1 MIVYVLMLI
10 LSILFLILEKK
21 AKKRWIKI
29 ICCIMAIMPFFIVSA
44 FRYDLG
50 TDYTRR
56 YVFDYNR
63 TLQGIDVPNLEI
75 LFKAI
80 MKFCIIFTEEPY
92 LMFAIT
98 SAITVGF
105 ILGTSFKKSQD
116 KILSVCIFL
125 LGGFFFDSLN
135 IMRQYMA
142 MSLVFFGYQFLLK
155 SKKWYLTYILTVIIA
170 TLIHSSAIIMLV
182 LVFFTKKMLV
192 SWKWVLPVCIII
204 VLLNENLMNI
214 LGLILQNSRFGVYLT
229 GKFAEGE
236 FSYLFVAENLAI
248 YLAMI
253 YIYSKNKKLD
263 NIQTQDILFLNIQ
276 ALALIVMILGVC
288 HMLFIRTA
296 LYFSISLPAS
306 IFQVISVPYYIS
318 KIPTTEIITDLK
330 KITKNKFK
338 FNRLEKYMKKIVTA
352 VVILCFIF
360 AFTRTNILVNTNEV
374 LPYKTI
380 INKEIEIK

>member
-1 MIVYVLMLI
+1 MIVYILMLV
-10 LSILFLILEKK
+10 LSILFLILEKR
-21 AKKRWIKI
+21 AKKRCIKI
-29 ICCIMAIMPFFIVSA
+29 LCCIMAVMPFFVVSA

-63 TLQGIDVPNLEI
+63 TLQGVDVPNLEI
-75 LFKAI
+75 LFKGI
-80 MKFCIIFTEEPY
+80 MKFCMIFTEEPY
-92 LMFAIT
+92 LMFGIT
-98 SAITVGF
+98 SAIIVGF
-105 ILGTSFKKSQD
+105 ILGTSFTKSQD

-142 MSLVFFGYQFLLK
+142 MSLIFFGYQFLLK
-155 SKKWYLTYILTVIIA
+155 SKRWYLAYIAIVIIA
-170 TLIHSSAIIMLV
+170 TLIHSSAIIMLILV
-182 LVFFTKKMLV
+182 LLNKKMLV
-192 SWKWVLPVCIII
+192 SWKWVLPVCVII

-214 LGLILQNSRFGVYLT
+214 LEFFVQNTRFSVYLT
-229 GKFAEGE
+229 GKLAQGE
-236 FSYLFVAENLAI
+236 FSYLFVAENLII
-248 YLAMI
+248 YLMMM

-276 ALALIVMILGVC
+276 ALALIVMVLGSA

-296 LYFSISLPAS
+296 LYFSI
-306 IFQVISVPYYIS
+306 FQVISLPYYIS
-318 KIPTTEIITDLK
+318 KIPVKEVIKDLK
-330 KITKNKFK
+330 KITRNKFK
-338 FNRLEKYMKKIVTA
+338 FSKLEKYMKQVVTL
-352 VVILCFIF
+352 VVILCFVF

-380 INKEIEIK
+380 INKDIEIK

>member
-21 AKKRWIKI
+21 AKKKWIKI
-29 ICCIMAIMPFFIVSA
+29 ICYIMAVMPFFIVSA
-44 FRYDLG
+44 FRYDIG

-75 LFKAI
+75 LFKVI

-98 SAITVGF
+98 SAIIVGF
-105 ILGTSFKKSQD
+105 ILGTSFSKSKD

-142 MSLVFFGYQFLLK
+142 MSLIFFGYQFLLK
-155 SKKWYLTYILTVIIA
+155 SKRWYLAYVVTVILA
-170 TLIHSSAIIMLV
+170 TLIHSSAIIMLI
-182 LVFFTKKMLV
+182 LVFLTRKMLV
-192 SWKWVLPVCIII
+192 SWKWVLPTCVIV

-214 LGLILQNSRFGVYLT
+214 IGFFVQNTKFEAYLT
-229 GKFAEGE
+229 GKFAQGE
-236 FSYLFVAENLAI
+236 FSYLFVAENLVI
-248 YLAMI
+248 YLIMM
-253 YIYSKNKKLD
+253 YIYARNKKMD

-276 ALALIVMILGVC
+276 ALALIVMVLGSV
-288 HMLFIRTA
+288 HMLFIRIA
-296 LYFSISLPAS
+296 LYFS

-318 KIPTTEIITDLK
+318 KIPNEKVVADLK

-338 FNRLEKYMKKIVTA
+338 FSKLEKYMKQVVT
-352 VVILCFIF
+352 VVVVLCFIF
-360 AFTRTNILVNTNEV
+360 AFMRTNILTNTNEV

>member
-1 MIVYVLMLI
+1 MIVYILMLV

-29 ICCIMAIMPFFIVSA
+29 LCCIMAVMPFFVVSA

-63 TLQGIDVPNLEI
+63 TLQGVDVPNLEI
-75 LFKAI
+75 LFKGI
-80 MKFCIIFTEEPY
+80 MKFCMIFTEEPY

-98 SAITVGF
+98 SAIIVGF
-105 ILGTSFKKSQD
+105 ILGTSFTKSQD

-142 MSLVFFGYQFLLK
+142 MSLIFFGYQFLLK
-155 SKKWYLTYILTVIIA
+155 SKRWYLAYIAIVIIA
-170 TLIHSSAIIMLV
+170 TLIHSSAIIMLIPV
-182 LVFFTKKMLV
+182 LLNKKMLV
-192 SWKWVLPVCIII
+192 SWKWVLPVCVII
-204 VLLNENLMNI
+204 VLLNGNLMNI
-214 LGLILQNSRFGVYLT
+214 LEFFVQNTRFSVYLT
-229 GKFAEGE
+229 GKLAQGG
-236 FSYLFVAENLAI
+236 FSYLFVAENLII
-248 YLAMI
+248 YLMMM
-253 YIYSKNKKLD
+253 YIYSKNKKID

-276 ALALIVMILGVC
+276 ALALIVMVLGSA

-296 LYFSISLPAS
+296 LYFSI
-306 IFQVISVPYYIS
+306 FQVISLPYYIS
-318 KIPTTEIITDLK
+318 KIPVKEVIKDLK
-330 KITKNKFK
+330 KITRNKFK
-338 FNRLEKYMKKIVTA
+338 FSKLEKYMKQVVTL
-352 VVILCFIF
+352 VVILCFVF

-380 INKEIEIK
+380 INKDIEIK

>member
-10 LSILFLILEKK
+10 LSILFLVLEKK

-29 ICCIMAIMPFFIVSA
+29 LCCIMAVMPFFVVSA

-56 YVFDYNR
+56 YVLDYNR
-63 TLQGIDVPNLEI
+63 TLQGVDVQNLEI
-75 LFKAI
+75 LFKGI
-80 MKFCIIFTEEPY
+80 MKFCMIFTEDPY
-92 LMFAIT
+92 LMFGIT
-98 SAITVGF
+98 SAIIVGF
-105 ILGTSFKKSQD
+105 ILGTSFTKSQD

-142 MSLVFFGYQFLLK
+142 MSLIFFGYQFLLK
-155 SKKWYLTYILTVIIA
+155 SKRWYIVYIAIVIIA
-170 TLIHSSAIIMLV
+170 TLIHSSAIIMLILV
-182 LVFFTKKMLV
+182 LLNKKMLV
-192 SWKWVLPVCIII
+192 SWKWVLPVCVII

-214 LGLILQNSRFGVYLT
+214 LEFFIQNTRFSVYLT
-229 GKFAEGE
+229 GKLAQGE
-236 FSYLFVAENLAI
+236 FSYLFVAENLII
-248 YLAMI
+248 YLMMM
-253 YIYSKNKKLD
+253 YVYSKNKKLD

-276 ALALIVMILGVC
+276 ALALIVMVLGST

-296 LYFSISLPAS
+296 LYFSI
-306 IFQVISVPYYIS
+306 FQVISLPYYIS
-318 KIPTTEIITDLK
+318 KIPVKEVIKDLK
-330 KITKNKFK
+330 KITRNKFK
-338 FNRLEKYMKKIVTA
+338 FSKLEKYMKQVVTV
-352 VVILCFIF
+352 VVILCFVF

-380 INKEIEIK
+380 INKDIEIK

>member
-21 AKKRWIKI
+21 AKKKWIKI
-29 ICCIMAIMPFFIVSA
+29 ICCIMAVMPFFIVSA
-44 FRYDLG
+44 FRYDIG

-75 LFKAI
+75 LFKVI

-98 SAITVGF
+98 SAIIVGF
-105 ILGTSFKKSQD
+105 ILGTSFSKSKD

-142 MSLVFFGYQFLLK
+142 MSLIFFGYQFLLK
-155 SKKWYLTYILTVIIA
+155 SKRWYLAYVVTVILA
-170 TLIHSSAIIMLV
+170 TLIHSSAIIMLI
-182 LVFFTKKMLV
+182 LVFLTRKMLV
-192 SWKWVLPVCIII
+192 SWKWVLPTCVIV

-214 LGLILQNSRFGVYLT
+214 IGFFVQNTKFEAYLT
-229 GKFAEGE
+229 GKFAQGE
-236 FSYLFVAENLAI
+236 FSYLFVAENLVI
-248 YLAMI
+248 YLIMM
-253 YIYSKNKKLD
+253 YIYARNKKMD

-276 ALALIVMILGVC
+276 ALALIVMVLGSV
-288 HMLFIRTA
+288 HMLFIRIA
-296 LYFSISLPAS
+296 LYFS

-318 KIPTTEIITDLK
+318 KIPNEKVVADLK

-338 FNRLEKYMKKIVTA
+338 FSKLEKYMKQVVT
-352 VVILCFIF
+352 VVVVLCFIF
-360 AFTRTNILVNTNEV
+360 AFMRTNILTNTNEV

>member
-29 ICCIMAIMPFFIVSA
+29 LCCIMAVMPFFVVSA

-63 TLQGIDVPNLEI
+63 ILQGVDVPNLEI
-75 LFKAI
+75 LFKGV
-80 MKFCIIFTEEPY
+80 MKFCMIFTEEPY
-92 LMFAIT
+92 LMFGIT
-98 SAITVGF
+98 SAVIVGF
-105 ILGTSFKKSQD
+105 ILGTSLVKSQD

-142 MSLVFFGYQFLLK
+142 MSLIFFGYQFLLK
-155 SKKWYLTYILTVIIA
+155 SKRWYIAYIAIVIIA
-170 TLIHSSAIIMLV
+170 TLIHSSAIIMLILV
-182 LVFFTKKMLV
+182 LLNKKMLV
-192 SWKWVLPVCIII
+192 SWKWVLPACVII

-214 LGLILQNSRFGVYLT
+214 LEFFVQNTRFSVYLT
-229 GKFAEGE
+229 GKLAQGE
-236 FSYLFVAENLAI
+236 FSYLFVAENLII
-248 YLAMI
+248 YLMMM

-276 ALALIVMILGVC
+276 ALALIVMVLGSA

-296 LYFSISLPAS
+296 LYFSI
-306 IFQVISVPYYIS
+306 FQVISLPYYIS
-318 KIPTTEIITDLK
+318 KIPVKEVIEDLK

-338 FNRLEKYMKKIVTA
+338 FSKLEKYMKQALTV
-352 VVILCFIF
+352 VVILCFVF

-380 INKEIEIK
+380 INKDIKIK

>member
-1 MIVYVLMLI
+1 MIVYISMLI

-21 AKKRWIKI
+21 AKKKWIKI
-29 ICCIMAIMPFFIVSA
+29 LCCIMAIMPFFVVSA

-63 TLQGIDVPNLEI
+63 TLQGIDVSNLEI
-75 LFKAI
+75 LFKFI
-80 MKFCIIFTEEPY
+80 MKFCMIFTEEPY

-98 SAITVGF
+98 SAMIVGF
-105 ILGTSFKKSQD
+105 ILGTSFTKSKD

-142 MSLVFFGYQFLLK
+142 MSLIFFGYQFLLK
-155 SKKWYLTYILTVIIA
+155 SKRWYIAYIATVIVA
-170 TLIHSSAIIMLV
+170 TLIHSSAIIMLIVV
-182 LVFFTKKMLV
+182 LLNRKMLV
-192 SWKWVLPVCIII
+192 SWKWVLPVCVIILI
-204 VLLNENLMNI
+204 LNENLMNVV
-214 LGLILQNSRFGVYLT
+214 GFFVQNTKFEAYLT
-229 GKFAEGE
+229 GKFAQGE

-248 YLAMI
+248 YLMMM
-253 YIYSKNKKLD
+253 YIYSKNKKLG

-276 ALALIVMILGVC
+276 ALALIVMILGSV

-296 LYFSISLPAS
+296 LYFSV
-306 IFQVISVPYYIS
+306 FQVISVPYYIS
-318 KIPTTEIITDLK
+318 KIPNKEVIRDLK

-338 FNRLEKYMKKIVTA
+338 FVKLEKYMKQAVTVIIV
-352 VVILCFIF
+352 LCFIF
-360 AFTRTNILVNTNEV
+360 AFTRTNILTNTSEV

>member
-1 MIVYVLMLI
+1 MIVYISMLI

-21 AKKRWIKI
+21 AKKKWIKI
-29 ICCIMAIMPFFIVSA
+29 LCCIMAIMPFFVVSA

-63 TLQGIDVPNLEI
+63 TLQGIDVSNLEI
-75 LFKAI
+75 LFKFI
-80 MKFCIIFTEEPY
+80 MKFCMIFTEEPY

-98 SAITVGF
+98 SAMIVGF
-105 ILGTSFKKSQD
+105 ILGTSFTKSKD

-142 MSLVFFGYQFLLK
+142 MSLIFFGYQFLLK
-155 SKKWYLTYILTVIIA
+155 SKRWYIAYIATVIVA
-170 TLIHSSAIIMLV
+170 TLIHSSAIIMLIVV
-182 LVFFTKKMLV
+182 LLNRKMLV
-192 SWKWVLPVCIII
+192 SWKWVLPVCVIILI
-204 VLLNENLMNI
+204 LNENLMNVV
-214 LGLILQNSRFGVYLT
+214 GFFVQNTKFEAYLT
-229 GKFAEGE
+229 GKFAQGE

-248 YLAMI
+248 YLMMM
-253 YIYSKNKKLD
+253 YIYSKNKKLG

-276 ALALIVMILGVC
+276 ALALIVMILGSV

-296 LYFSISLPAS
+296 LYFSV
-306 IFQVISVPYYIS
+306 FQVISVPYYIS
-318 KIPTTEIITDLK
+318 KIPNKEVIRDLK

-338 FNRLEKYMKKIVTA
+338 FVKLEKYMKQAVTVIIV
-352 VVILCFIF
+352 LCFIF
-360 AFTRTNILVNTNEV
+360 AFTRTNILTNTNEV

>member
-1 MIVYVLMLI
+1 MIVYISMLI

-21 AKKRWIKI
+21 AKKKWIKI
-29 ICCIMAIMPFFIVSA
+29 LCCIMAIMPFFVVSA

-63 TLQGIDVPNLEI
+63 TLQGIDVSNLEI
-75 LFKAI
+75 LFKFI
-80 MKFCIIFTEEPY
+80 MKFCMIFTEESY
-92 LMFAIT
+92 LMFVIT
-98 SAITVGF
+98 SAMVVGF
-105 ILGTSFKKSQD
+105 ILGTSFTKSKD

-142 MSLVFFGYQFLLK
+142 MSLIFFGYQFLLK
-155 SKKWYLTYILTVIIA
+155 SKRWYIAYIATVIVA
-170 TLIHSSAIIMLV
+170 TLIHSSAIIMLI
-182 LVFFTKKMLV
+182 LVFLNRKMLV
-192 SWKWVLPVCIII
+192 SWKWVLPVCVIILI
-204 VLLNENLMNI
+204 LNENLMNVV
-214 LGLILQNSRFGVYLT
+214 GFFVQNTKFEAYLT
-229 GKFAEGE
+229 GKFAQGE

-248 YLAMI
+248 YLMMM
-253 YIYSKNKKLD
+253 YIYSKNKKLG

-276 ALALIVMILGVC
+276 ALALIVMILGSV

-296 LYFSISLPAS
+296 LYFSV
-306 IFQVISVPYYIS
+306 FQVISVPYYIS
-318 KIPTTEIITDLK
+318 KIPNKEVIEDLK

-338 FNRLEKYMKKIVTA
+338 FVKLEKYMKQAVT
-352 VVILCFIF
+352 VVIVLCFIF
-360 AFTRTNILVNTNEV
+360 AFTRTNILTNTNEV